1 MDVHVEVFEEHNGWI
16 PYSFACGDEVDCNST
31 HVPKVNM
38 LCFCFLFF
46 FVWTLHPMCNMI
58 FIVFAIYVAG
68 KLTPYFLHR
77 LVV

>member
-1 MDVHVEVFEEHNGWI
+1 
-16 PYSFACGDEVDCNST
+16 
-31 HVPKVNM
+31 
-38 LCFCFLFF
+38 
-46 FVWTLHPMCNMI
+46 LHPMCNMI